1 MNRQVY
7 RIHNYADFLRWI
19 SQPTGRS
26 GSLNGPGLTKVE
38 IQMDLMFIHPKR
50 WARLNDRAYR
60 NTEEEKR
67 RLNAHMEK
75 FLEPS
80 ELIRNKEMIRNM
92 LRVVKFKIPNKAV
105 EARRVIGYKQ
115 FLANILII
123 IDEAYGQ
130 TLDDC

>member
-1 MNRQVY
+1 
-7 RIHNYADFLRWI
+7 
-19 SQPTGRS
+19 
-26 GSLNGPGLTKVE
+26 
-38 IQMDLMFIHPKR
+38 MDLMFIHPKR

-67 RLNAHMEK
+67 RLNALMEK

-80 ELIRNKEMIRNM
+80 ELIRNKEMIRSM

-115 FLANILII
+115 FLANILLI

-130 TLDDC
+130 ES